1 MTEQEIRTQ
10 ISEKEDEITRVEENA
25 SKKEASAEKE
35 IEADFD
41 DKINDTKSKLEVGEV
56 DLKEATEKS
65 KEWTKKMNKL
75 TVEVSSNKKKYDN
88 LVKGKAKALNKK
100 LDKILKEKKT
110 KIKSYE
116 TDIKALRKKLDKL
129 EAEELKNQTVE

>member
-100 LDKILKEKKT
+100 LDNILKEKKT

>member
-1 MTEQEIRTQ
+1 MSEQDIRSQ
-10 ISEKEDEITRVEENA
+10 ISEKEDEITRVEEDA

-41 DKINDTKSKLEVGEV
+41 DKIKDTKSKFEVGEV

-75 TVEVSSNKKKYDN
+75 KVEVASLKKKLEN
-88 LVKGKAKALNKK
+88 LIKGKAKALNKK
-100 LDKILKEKKT
+100 LDGILKEKKT

-116 TDIKALRKKLDKL
+116 ADIRALRKKLEKL
-129 EAEELKNQTVE
+129 EAEQLKEQAS

>member
-1 MTEQEIRTQ
+1 MSEQEIRTQ

-88 LVKGKAKALNKK
+88 LVKGKTKALNKK
-100 LDKILKEKKT
+100 LDNILKEKKT

>member
-1 MTEQEIRTQ
+1 MSEQDIRSQ
-10 ISEKEDEITRVEENA
+10 ISEKEDEITRVEEDA

-41 DKINDTKSKLEVGEV
+41 DKIKDTKSKFEVGEV

-75 TVEVSSNKKKYDN
+75 KVEVASLKKKLDN
-88 LVKGKAKALNKK
+88 LIKGKGKALNKK
-100 LDKILKEKKT
+100 LDGILKEKKT

-116 TDIKALRKKLDKL
+116 ADIRALRKKLEKL
-129 EAEELKNQTVE
+129 EAEQLKEQVS

>member
-1 MTEQEIRTQ
+1 MSEQEIRSQ
-10 ISEKEDEITRVEENA
+10 ISEKEDEIMRVEEDA
-25 SKKEASAEKE
+25 SKKEATAEKE

-41 DKINDTKSKLEVGEV
+41 DKIKDTKSKLEVGEV

-75 TVEVSSNKKKYDN
+75 NVEVASLKKKLDN
-88 LVKGKAKALNKK
+88 LTKGKAKALNKK
-100 LDKILKEKKT
+100 LDNILKEKKN

-116 TDIKALRKKLDKL
+116 MDIKACRKKLEKL
-129 EAEELKNQTVE
+129 EAEALKNQTVE

>member
-100 LDKILKEKKT
+100 LDNILKEKKT

-129 EAEELKNQTVE
+129 EAEELKNKTVE

>member
-1 MTEQEIRTQ
+1 MSEQELRSQ
-10 ISEKEDEITRVEENA
+10 ISEKEDEITRVEEEA

-41 DKINDTKSKLEVGEV
+41 DKINHTKSKLEVGEV

-75 TVEVSSNKKKYDN
+75 NVEVASLKKKLDN
-88 LVKGKAKALNKK
+88 LTKGKAKALNKK
-100 LDKILKEKKT
+100 LDNILKEKKN

-116 TDIKALRKKLDKL
+116 MDIKACRKKLEKL
-129 EAEELKNQTVE
+129 EAEALKNQTVE

>member
-1 MTEQEIRTQ
+1 MSEQDIRSQ
-10 ISEKEDEITRVEENA
+10 ISEKEDEITRVEEDA

-41 DKINDTKSKLEVGEV
+41 DKIDDTKSKLEVGEV

-65 KEWTKKMNKL
+65 KDWTKKMNKL
-75 TVEVSSNKKKYDN
+75 TVEVASLKKKLDN

-100 LDKILKEKKT
+100 LDSILKEKKT
-110 KIKSYE
+110 KIKSYD
-116 TDIKALRKKLDKL
+116 TDIRALMKKLEKL
-129 EAEELKNQTVE
+129 EAEQLKEQAS

>member
-1 MTEQEIRTQ
+1 MTEQEIRTK

-100 LDKILKEKKT
+100 LDNILKEKKT

>member
-100 LDKILKEKKT
+100 LDNIFKEKKT

-129 EAEELKNQTVE
+129 EAEELKNQKVE

>member
-10 ISEKEDEITRVEENA
+10 ISEKEDEITRVEEAA

-41 DKINDTKSKLEVGEV
+41 DKIKDTKSKLEVGEV

-88 LVKGKAKALNKK
+88 LIKGKAKALNKK
-100 LDKILKEKKT
+100 LDNILKEKKT

-129 EAEELKNQTVE
+129 EAEELKNQKVE

>member
-1 MTEQEIRTQ
+1 MSEQEIRSQ
-10 ISEKEDEITRVEENA
+10 ISELEDEITRVEEEA

-35 IEADFD
+35 IEVDFD
-41 DKINDTKSKLEVGEV
+41 DKITDTKSKLEVGEV

-75 TVEVSSNKKKYDN
+75 NVEVASLKKKLDN

-100 LDKILKEKKT
+100 LDDILKEKKN
-110 KIKSYE
+110 KIKTYE
-116 TDIKALRKKLDKL
+116 TDIKALRKKLEKL
-129 EAEELKNQTVE
+129 EAEALKKQTS

>member
-1 MTEQEIRTQ
+1 MSEQEIRTQ
-10 ISEKEDEITRVEENA
+10 ISEKEDEITRVEEAA

-100 LDKILKEKKT
+100 LDNILKEKKS

-116 TDIKALRKKLDKL
+116 TDIKALRKKLEKL

>member
-10 ISEKEDEITRVEENA
+10 ISEKEDEITRVEEDA

-41 DKINDTKSKLEVGEV
+41 NKINDTKSKLEVGEV

-75 TVEVSSNKKKYDN
+75 SVEVSSFKKKHGN
-88 LVKGKAKALNKK
+88 LVKGKTKALNKK
-100 LDKILKEKKT
+100 LDGILKEKKT

-116 TDIKALRKKLDKL
+116 TDIRALRKKLEKL
-129 EAEELKNQTVE
+129 EAEQLKEQVS

>member
-10 ISEKEDEITRVEENA
+10 ISEKEDEITRVEEDA

-65 KEWTKKMNKL
+65 EEWTKKMNKL

-100 LDKILKEKKT
+100 LDNILKEKKT

>member
-10 ISEKEDEITRVEENA
+10 ISEKEDEITRVEEAA

-100 LDKILKEKKT
+100 LDNILKEKKT

>member
-1 MTEQEIRTQ
+1 
-10 ISEKEDEITRVEENA
+10 
-25 SKKEASAEKE
+25 
-35 IEADFD
+35 
-41 DKINDTKSKLEVGEV
+41 
-56 DLKEATEKS
+56 
-65 KEWTKKMNKL
+65 MNKL

-100 LDKILKEKKT
+100 LDNILKEKKT

>member
-10 ISEKEDEITRVEENA
+10 ISEKEDEITRVEEDT

-41 DKINDTKSKLEVGEV
+41 DKIKDTKSKLEVGEV

-100 LDKILKEKKT
+100 LDNILKEKKT

-129 EAEELKNQTVE
+129 EAEELKNQKVE

>member
-1 MTEQEIRTQ
+1 MSEQELRSQ
-10 ISEKEDEITRVEENA
+10 IAEKEDEITRVEEDA

-41 DKINDTKSKLEVGEV
+41 DKIDDTKSKLEVGEV

-65 KEWTKKMNKL
+65 KDWTKKMNKL
-75 TVEVSSNKKKYDN
+75 NVEVSSLKKKLDN
-88 LVKGKAKALNKK
+88 LIKGKAKALNKK
-100 LDKILKEKKT
+100 LDDILKEKRN

-116 TDIKALRKKLDKL
+116 ADIKAFRKKLEKL
-129 EAEELKNQTVE
+129 EAEALKKRVSE

>member
-35 IEADFD
+35 IEANFD

-100 LDKILKEKKT
+100 LDNILKEKKT

>member
-1 MTEQEIRTQ
+1 MSEQEIRSE
-10 ISEKEDEITRVEENA
+10 ISEKEDEITRVEEEA

-41 DKINDTKSKLEVGEV
+41 DKIKDTKSKLEVGEV
-56 DLKEATEKS
+56 DQKEAIQKS

-75 TVEVSSNKKKYDN
+75 NVEVSSLKKKLDN
-88 LVKGKAKALNKK
+88 LIKGKAKALNKK
-100 LDKILKEKKT
+100 LDNILKEKKT

-116 TDIKALRKKLDKL
+116 ADIKALRKKLEKL
-129 EAEELKNQTVE
+129 EAEALKNQTVE